1 MADGDRSMPGGVL
14 LAIALLAPAGL
25 AVLVNGITGSAEVA
39 WISYIAG
46 FGFMLAKGDDI
57 FKTPSARR

>member
-1 MADGDRSMPGGVL
+1 
-14 LAIALLAPAGL
+14 
-25 AVLVNGITGSAEVA
+25 VLVNGVTGSAEVA